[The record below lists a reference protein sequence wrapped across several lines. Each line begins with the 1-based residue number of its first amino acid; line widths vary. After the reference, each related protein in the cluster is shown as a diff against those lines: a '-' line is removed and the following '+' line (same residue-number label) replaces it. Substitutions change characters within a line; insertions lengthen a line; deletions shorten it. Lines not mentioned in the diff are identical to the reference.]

1 MVDEWVKDIRN
12 KVRVEADLR
21 AKTNKALG
29 AVEQKN

>member
-29 AVEQKN
+29 AVE